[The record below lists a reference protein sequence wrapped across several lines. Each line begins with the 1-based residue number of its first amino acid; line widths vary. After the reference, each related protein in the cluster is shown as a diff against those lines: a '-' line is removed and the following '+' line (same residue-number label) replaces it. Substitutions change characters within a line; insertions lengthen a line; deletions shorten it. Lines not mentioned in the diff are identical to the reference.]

1 MGTYVGSCLG
11 LGGICADSSA
21 AVLLDINKQVVYAR
35 DQHGKVIGRQL
46 LAISKEDELVC
57 FSVYP
62 LSMKTEFQ
70 TLFMKYDRAFAN
82 LLGLPLYQIP
92 REEGWESTRYEIE
105 DILSKDWWDD
115 GPWDSLNLKKLSK
128 AD

>member
-82 LLGLPLYQIP
+82 LLGLPLYQEKKDGNQQGMKSRTSCRRI
-92 REEGWESTRYEIE
+92 GGTMVLEIH
-105 DILSKDWWDD
+105 
-115 GPWDSLNLKKLSK
+115 
-128 AD
+128 

>member
-70 TLFMKYDRAFAN
+70 TLFMKYDCAFAN
-82 LLGLPLYQIP
+82 LLGLPLYQEKKDGNQQGMKSRKSCRRI
-92 REEGWESTRYEIE
+92 GGTMVLEIH
-105 DILSKDWWDD
+105 
-115 GPWDSLNLKKLSK
+115 
-128 AD
+128 